1 MGKKGKRAKSGKLTS
16 REVLKRLDALTEKV
30 QAELEV
36 ADLFVPPPPNP
47 DCPLCFLPLPHRD
60 ECSRYMPCCGKTIC
74 VGCEQEND
82 RVIRV
87 QNAKNKANNKPLI
100 ADCCPFCRE
109 PEIVIKSEKDAREVT
124 ERLEKRME
132 CNDPDAFDTMGGIY
146 ESGEH
151 PGTPKNDIKALE
163 MFVRAVELGCST
175 SCPFIAMFYRDGR
188 VVPKNEAKMKTYMQA
203 AILYGDIKA
212 HHNLGALEFK
222 SDNFEAAVKHWRIAA
237 EGGYELSAKMLKRI
251 YNGKDQYKRD
261 LAKRFESVLS
271 DKDLEQVMQKFQEA
285 QEEFK
290 SEERAKYENEEDVVT
305 TFKRLDV

>member
-1 MGKKGKRAKSGKLTS
+1 M
-16 REVLKRLDALTEKV
+16 
-30 QAELEV
+30 
-36 ADLFVPPPPNP
+36 
-47 DCPLCFLPLPHRD
+47 
-60 ECSRYMPCCGKTIC
+60 
-74 VGCEQEND
+74 
-82 RVIRV
+82 IRV